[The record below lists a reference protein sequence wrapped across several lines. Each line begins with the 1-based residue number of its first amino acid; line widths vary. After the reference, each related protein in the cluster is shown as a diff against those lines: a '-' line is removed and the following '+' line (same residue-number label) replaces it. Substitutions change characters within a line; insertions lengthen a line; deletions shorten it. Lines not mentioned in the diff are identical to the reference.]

1 MRRGAVSVPS
11 NIAEGA
17 AGTSTRALAH
27 YLMMVDGSLSDI
39 DAQLAFAIT
48 LGYVQKED
56 EIQETLDWLP
66 ELIGGSLNPVC

>member
-1 MRRGAVSVPS
+1 
-11 NIAEGA
+11 
-17 AGTSTRALAH
+17 
-27 YLMMVDGSLSDI
+27 MMVDGSLSDI

-56 EIQETLDWLP
+56 EIQKTLDLLP